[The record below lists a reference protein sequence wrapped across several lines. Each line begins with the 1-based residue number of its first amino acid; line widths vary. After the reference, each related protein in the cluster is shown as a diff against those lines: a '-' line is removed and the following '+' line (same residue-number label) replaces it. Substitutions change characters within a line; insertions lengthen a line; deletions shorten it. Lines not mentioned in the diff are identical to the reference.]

1 MNIGIILTKVIFYFI
16 LIIGFFGCAST
27 NQSVKTANVA
37 ANAAV
42 VAGVLATGTA
52 PAGAAIRLT
61 SASPYQ
67 IQIVGTVFCEND
79 NLFPFKL
86 LRVDFFDNGRLT
98 TSIDVDTYGNFDSV
112 YKSRVGT
119 HVAKLVT
126 KKTSQ
131 TLDTAEF
138 SSTKEKDRIAIRLT
152 ACKNN

>member
-1 MNIGIILTKVIFYFI
+1 MKTV
-16 LIIGFFGCAST
+16 LIYSTLLISFLGCAST
-27 NQSVKTANVA
+27 NQTAKTANVA

-42 VAGVLATGTA
+42 VAGVLATGTV
-52 PAGAAIRLT
+52 PAGAAVRLT
-61 SASPYQ
+61 SATPYQ

-79 NLFPFKL
+79 NLYPFKL

-98 TSIDVDTYGNFDSV
+98 SSIDVDSYGNFDSV

-119 HVAKLVT
+119 HVAKLVA
-126 KKTSQ
+126 KNSSQ

-152 ACKNN
+152 ACKNK

>member
-1 MNIGIILTKVIFYFI
+1 MKIIFISSIIFLSF
-16 LIIGFFGCAST
+16 LGCAST
-27 NQSVKTANVA
+27 NQTAKTANAA

-42 VAGVLATGTA
+42 VAGVMATGTV
-52 PAGAAIRLT
+52 PAGAAIRLDST
-61 SASPYQ
+61 TPYQ

-79 NLFPFKL
+79 TLYPFKL

-112 YKSRVGT
+112 YKSHVGA
-119 HVAKLVT
+119 HVAKLVA
-126 KKTSQ
+126 KNSSQ